1 MCIWCVFSRTPFS
14 HVCCNPL
21 SCILL
26 LIMIMLQGF
35 LKRCRDY
42 STLFD
47 SEKVET
53 IFSNVEE
60 IYRFQRDFLRELES
74 KVDRDRMDCSE
85 IGSVFVINVSCMH
98 IHTL

>member
-1 MCIWCVFSRTPFS
+1 MY
-14 HVCCNPL
+14 NPL
-21 SCILL
+21 LCIL
-26 LIMIMLQGF
+26 ISIVIMLQGF
-35 LKRCRDY
+35 LNRCRDY

-74 KVDRDRMDCSE
+74 KVDRDQMDCSE
-85 IGSVFVINVSCMH
+85 IGNVFVINVSYMYRLY
-98 IHTL
+98 IV

>member
-1 MCIWCVFSRTPFS
+1 M
-14 HVCCNPL
+14 
-21 SCILL
+21 LL
-26 LIMIMLQGF
+26 LVIMVQGF
-35 LKRCRDY
+35 LNRCRDY

-47 SEKVET
+47 REKVEI

-85 IGSVFVINVSCMH
+85 IGSVFVINVSYMYRYMYC
-98 IHTL
+98 IYCIL

>member
-1 MCIWCVFSRTPFS
+1 MGVHTVLPCTPFS
-14 HVCCNPL
+14 CV
-21 SCILL
+21 LL
-26 LIMIMLQGF
+26 LIVITLQGF
-35 LKRCRDY
+35 LNRCRDY

-74 KVDRDRMDCSE
+74 KVDRNQMECSE
-85 IGSVFVINVSCMH
+85 IGGVFVINVS
-98 IHTL
+98 

>member
-1 MCIWCVFSRTPFS
+1 
-14 HVCCNPL
+14 
-21 SCILL
+21 
-26 LIMIMLQGF
+26 MIQGF
-35 LKRCRDY
+35 LYRCRDY

-47 SEKVET
+47 GEKVET

-85 IGSVFVINVSCMH
+85 IGSVFVINVSYMH
-98 IHTL
+98 VQCTC